1 MSLNCCARKQRGRPA
16 VRRFG
21 VGIAILALLAL
32 AGCGT
37 LPGAR
42 SGGDAAADPRFDRA
56 ALALQTGIADEA
68 EHLLDGL
75 ATDYP
80 ELSGPLLNLGILH
93 AAAGRFEAAEEA
105 FRRAIEVA
113 PADAVAHAELGIV
126 LRHQGRFME
135 ADAAYREALALQPDY
150 ALAWRNRG
158 VLLDLYLGRPAEA
171 LQCYERYLDLVGG
184 LEADEQVARWVAELQ
199 LRSNSRVATR

>member
-1 MSLNCCARKQRGRPA
+1 VA
-16 VRRFG
+16 
-21 VGIAILALLAL
+21 GITILAALLL

-37 LPGAR
+37 LPGNR
-42 SGGDAAADPRFDRA
+42 GGSDVSDDPRFDRA
-56 ALALQTGIADEA
+56 ALALQAGVADEA
-68 EHLLDGL
+68 EQLLDGL

-80 ELSGPLLNLGILH
+80 ELSGPILNLGILH
-93 AAAGRFEAAEEA
+93 AAAGRLEEAEES
-105 FRRAIEVA
+105 FRRVIELA

-126 LRHQGRFME
+126 LRRQGRFVA

-199 LRSNSRVATR
+199 LRSSSRVATR

>member
-1 MSLNCCARKQRGRPA
+1 MLLNCCARDPRGLPI
-16 VRRFG
+16 RRLG
-21 VGIAILALLAL
+21 TGIAILATLVL

-37 LPGAR
+37 VPGAH
-42 SGGDAAADPRFDRA
+42 GGSDVSADPRFDRA
-56 ALALQTGIADEA
+56 ARALESGVADEA
-68 EHLLDGL
+68 EQLLGGL

-93 AAAGRFEAAEEA
+93 AAAGRFEAAEDA

-113 PADAVAHAELGIV
+113 PADAVAYAELGIV
-126 LRHQGRFME
+126 LRHQGRFAE
-135 ADAAYREALALQPDY
+135 ADAAYREALALQPGY